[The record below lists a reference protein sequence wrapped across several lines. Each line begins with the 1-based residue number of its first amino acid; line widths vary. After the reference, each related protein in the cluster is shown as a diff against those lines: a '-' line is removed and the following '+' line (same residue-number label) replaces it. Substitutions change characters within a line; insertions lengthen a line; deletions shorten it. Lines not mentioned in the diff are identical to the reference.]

1 VRLVRKDRGIDPQLR
16 KLTFAI
22 VDAAF
27 GQRRKTLRTALRNVL
42 GSPQEVEDLLRLA
55 NIDPGLR
62 GEQLN
67 LDQFVAIAQQA
78 QKKTGYP
85 LASPE
90 STGYPLASPEST
102 GYPVASPE
110 STVI

>member
-1 VRLVRKDRGIDPQLR
+1 VRKDRGIDPQLR

-22 VDAAF
+22 VDGAF
-27 GQRRKTLRTALRNVL
+27 GQRRKTLRTALGNVL

-78 QKKTGYP
+78 QKVSGYP

-90 STGYPLASPEST
+90 ST
-102 GYPVASPE
+102 
-110 STVI
+110 VI